1 MPADPVA
8 IQFGLPPREAIAALL
23 ARRELLP
30 DDYYMLPAAARRQ
43 AFMIAGLAGVEQ
55 IRAVRDKLADVLLKG
70 GSFDDFKAYARTL
83 PDWKVTPGRLETIY
97 RNAVQ
102 QAYNDG
108 AWQRFERAKR
118 RRPYLMYSAI
128 NDSRTRPAHRALSG
142 IIRPVDDPFWRSHS
156 PPLGHRC
163 RCRLLNLTEAEARAR
178 SGPNS
183 GLNKRETA
191 QMQPDAAGWGV
202 RPEGREPVLRQRMAE
217 RAAQAGPQV
226 ALAAQRYLDDL
237 PAFAPAAR
245 VVGEVGEDFR
255 QAVADAL
262 LSIPD
267 PVRLAV
273 DRAGYKVLVGRTLV
287 EIETRLAGQPVPGQL
302 GVIWDQIDGATL
314 GSDRLIA
321 VGEFAL
327 DARTGRLV
335 AMDATRAKAVL
346 RHEHGHA
353 LDLTHGLSQSA
364 LFMAAYDA
372 DVARIRALKA
382 AGEIAQDDVRDI
394 DYLLQAPPRGPQE
407 AFADLFAS
415 LDGLGTAAY
424 IHVADWMP
432 TAARAVRRIVR
443 SIRD

>member
-1 MPADPVA
+1 MPTEPVA
-8 IQFGLPPREAIAALL
+8 LQFGLPPREAIAALR
-23 ARRELLP
+23 ARRAMLP

-55 IRAVRDKLADVLLKG
+55 IRAVRDKLADILLQG
-70 GSFDDFKAYARTL
+70 GSFAGFRDYARTL
-83 PDWKVTPGRLETIY
+83 DWKATPGRLETIY

-108 AWQRFERAKR
+108 AWQRFERAKQ

-128 NDSRTRPAHRALSG
+128 NDARTRPAHRALSG
-142 IIRPVDDPFWRSHS
+142 IIRPVDDPFWRTHS

-178 SGPNS
+178 SGPS
-183 GLNKRETA
+183 GGLNKRESA
-191 QMQPDAAGWGV
+191 DMQPDAAGWGV
-202 RPEGREPVLRQRMAE
+202 RPDGRESVLRQRMAE
-217 RAAQAGPQV
+217 RATQAGPQV
-226 ALAAQRYLDDL
+226 AAAAARYLDDL

-245 VVGEVGEDFR
+245 IVGEVGEDFR
-255 QAVADAL
+255 LAVADAL

-273 DRAGYKVLVGRTLV
+273 DRAGYQVVVGRTLV
-287 EIETRLAGQPVPGQL
+287 EIAPRLAGRPVPGQA

-314 GSDRLIA
+314 VDERMVVI
-321 VGEFAL
+321 GEFGL
-327 DARTGRLV
+327 DVRTGRLV
-335 AMDATRAKAVL
+335 ATGSVRAKAVL

-353 LDLTHGLSQSA
+353 IDLAAGLSRSEE
-364 LFMAAYDA
+364 FMVAYRA
-372 DVARIRALKA
+372 DVARINALRA
-382 AGEIAQDDVRDI
+382 AGEISPDDLRDV
-394 DYLLQAPPRGPQE
+394 DYLLLVPPRGPEE

-415 LDGLGTAAY
+415 LDGVGTASY

-432 TAARAVRRIVR
+432 TSARAVRRIIR
-443 SIRD
+443 SIED